1 MASNNGYFVT
11 ASDTK
16 AAIQDSNRTQAGYDT
31 WRQLYGAI
39 DLNKQQ
45 KLSALKY
52 DYDKAVGD
60 AYAQAFA
67 SKQQIANSNYIDSYK
82 EELARRIDD
91 TLEQAYGSYLQNYA
105 KGTESLE
112 NEAAGYRSNITNA
125 LDEQA
130 KNTSNLI
137 NKVYDYL
144 QYTYDNYYND
154 PTAKAQLERNGM
166 DFSKF
171 EYDRFLKDE
180 LDAQGN
186 STGRK
191 ILKTMDELAAG
202 DKNVSGIFTTDES
215 GNLRLNDAGI
225 DYFDYLMN
233 SDNSV
238 YGLSTFGSW
247 LRNEDSELY
256 DWYTSENP
264 YNYATDKL
272 GRNTNAASLKQLLGL
287 NPTES
292 EYKINEHL
300 FDKTIDKTANKIKDM
315 SRVKDMSSINEFT
328 ATKEEIQSMK
338 DKGYYTDDTY
348 NKLMADLTKTENNV
362 YRSVL
367 TKKTTASA
375 AVERNRPYDV
385 SNYTIKFTDGANKI
399 LGNNSITVVQG
410 PLVQAP
416 TTAKSFDNGQVFLY
430 NGKAYVYVGDG
441 KMFKVNGAK
450 SYDSKLKTLLNNTV
464 YDLK

>member
-16 AAIQDSNRTQAGYDT
+16 AAIQDSNRTQAGYNT
-31 WRQLYGAI
+31 WRQMYGAV

-45 KLSALKY
+45 QMSALKY
-52 DYDKAVGD
+52 DYDKAIGD

-67 SKQQIANSNYIDSYK
+67 SKQQVANSNYIDSYK
-82 EELARRIDD
+82 DELTRRIDD

-105 KGTESLE
+105 KGAESLE
-112 NEAAGYRSNITNA
+112 SEAAGYRSNITNA
-125 LDEQA
+125 LEEQA

-180 LDAQGN
+180 LDAEGN
-186 STGRK
+186 ATGRK

-202 DKNVSGIFTTDES
+202 DVNAPGIFTTDEG

-264 YNYATDKL
+264 YNYAQDKL
-272 GRNTNAASLKQLLGL
+272 GRNTNAASLKQLIGMKSDDESYSPEERKYGMSQEFRVDKKIREVG
-287 NPTES
+287 NMTDPSEVTES
-292 EYKINEHL
+292 YDAAK
-300 FDKTIDKTANKIKDM
+300 KDYE
-315 SRVKDMSSINEFT
+315 N
-328 ATKEEIQSMK
+328 
-338 DKGYYTDDTY
+338 GLYTDDEWKRLQNSY
-348 NKLMADLTKTENNV
+348 NLAERKAYKST
-362 YRSVL
+362 RWSGII
-367 TKKTTASA
+367 SA
-375 AVERNRPYDV
+375 G
-385 SNYTIKFTDGANKI
+385 STFTIKFQNGTKGI
-399 LGNNSITVVQG
+399 LTYDDTTVTVG
-410 PLVQAP
+410 KAEKMPSEARF
-416 TTAKSFDNGQVFLY
+416 TNGQAFIY
-430 NGKAYVYVGDG
+430 NGTVYVAGDDGKAYHVRNYGD
-441 KMFKVNGAK
+441 K
-450 SYDSKLKTLLNNTV
+450 SAYSRLKKLLTGTV
-464 YDLK
+464 YDVNTKDS